1 MPSRGGASF
10 GPSRPR
16 AARPPRSLP
25 SDEELIALFSAGDA
39 SAFEELVRRHEQRTY
54 NLCLRMLG
62 KPEDARDATQEAF
75 VAALKKL
82 SSFRGDARFSTWL
95 HRVAVNACFDI
106 LRRRQRRPEDELP
119 EEPGPAPGDLAE
131 SAAEALD
138 VREALLKVP
147 EDFRVVLILHDVQD
161 LGYDEIA
168 ETLGIPVGTVKSR
181 LHRGRVAMAQLLGGT
196 HGPSAA
202 SEGRMEP

>member
-1 MPSRGGASF
+1 M
-10 GPSRPR
+10 
-16 AARPPRSLP
+16 P
-25 SDEELIALFSAGDA
+25 SDEELIALFSVGDP

-75 VAALKKL
+75 LAALKKL

-131 SAAEALD
+131 EAAEALD

-161 LGYDEIA
+161 VGYDEIA
-168 ETLGIPVGTVKSR
+168 QTLGIPIGTVKSR
-181 LHRGRVAMAQLLGGT
+181 LHRGRVAMAQLLEGT
-196 HGPSAA
+196 HGTSAA
-202 SEGRMEP
+202 SEGKMEP